1 VIIISDT
8 SPLSSLAIVGYL
20 SILKDIYARVI
31 IPQAV
36 ANELANSTEEDIRIK
51 AMLSLE
57 WIQVQQ
63 TTNLELVACLR
74 DEYNLDLGEAE
85 AIALALE
92 LKADQLLIDERIG
105 RREAVRL
112 GLSITGILGVLL
124 VAKNRGLISKVQPIM
139 DALMSQANFR
149 ISGQLYEEVLRTANE
164 LDSVERLS
172 WVLCDQ
178 RILSKKGLMASLV
191 ST

>member
-1 VIIISDT
+1 MIIISDT
-8 SPLSSLAIVGYL
+8 SPLSSLAIIGYL
-20 SILKDIYARVI
+20 SILQYIYARVI

-57 WIQVQQ
+57 WIQIQQ
-63 TTNLELVACLR
+63 TTNLDLVACLK

-112 GLSITGILGVLL
+112 GLSITGVLGVLL

-139 DALMSQANFR
+139 DALISQANFR